1 MANAA
6 VAQASELVTS
16 PGGPRPAVDGE
27 PAITCRNVSVRFFT
41 DRRSVTALSGIDLDV
56 HRGELLTLL
65 GPSGCGKSTLLR
77 VLNRMY
83 DLYPGQRATGE
94 VWMDDE
100 NIIAFSK
107 RRVDKGPD
115 GEVRSEDTVIVV
127 ANLDPHSTRESTVH
141 LDMPALGL
149 GYEDGIAA
157 QDLLTGASWHW
168 GEHVYVRLGP
178 ETEPVHIVAIRRF

>member
-1 MANAA
+1 MLVPTYGIYAGYELIEH
-6 VAQASELVTS
+6 VAR
-16 PGGPRPAVDGE
+16 PGVEEQIDNEKYEYKNRHWEDYETGGSRAG
-27 PAITCRNVSVRFFT
+27 
-41 DRRSVTALSGIDLDV
+41 RSLSGWLTMINAIRRAHPAL
-56 HRGELLTLL
+56 HR
-65 GPSGCGKSTLLR
+65 LR
-77 VLNRMY
+77 DIHFHHV
-83 DLYPGQRATGE
+83 
-94 VWMDDE
+94 DDE
-100 NIIAFSK
+100 NFLAFSK
-107 RRVDKGPD
+107 RRRLPD
-115 GEVRSEDTVIVV
+115 GTHDVVVVV